1 MNLINNIFKDINKS
15 RNRTPKRKVLF
26 FINGDKKKKR
36 KKKEEEKILT
46 IKRKFAVIKQRVSK

>member
-1 MNLINNIFKDINKS
+1 MNNIFKDINKS